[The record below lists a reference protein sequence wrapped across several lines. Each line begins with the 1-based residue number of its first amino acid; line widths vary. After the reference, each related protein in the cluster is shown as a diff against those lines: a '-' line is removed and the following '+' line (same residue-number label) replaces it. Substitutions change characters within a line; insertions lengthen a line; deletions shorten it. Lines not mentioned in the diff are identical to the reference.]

1 MRESLTFD
9 IAPYLMGRAPA
20 KAQQFVR
27 TLALLRVSTAVGH
40 SNITHTAHIIAW
52 SYRTHNS

>member
-27 TLALLRVSTAVGH
+27 TPSVVSPR
-40 SNITHTAHIIAW
+40 
-52 SYRTHNS
+52 Y